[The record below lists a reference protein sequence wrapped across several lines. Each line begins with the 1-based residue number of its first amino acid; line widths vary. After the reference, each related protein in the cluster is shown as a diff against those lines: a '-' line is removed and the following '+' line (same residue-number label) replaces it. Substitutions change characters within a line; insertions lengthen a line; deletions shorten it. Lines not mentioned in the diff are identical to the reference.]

1 MSYRNLPP
9 CCHVAIP
16 GSRAPNRQVT
26 SEVEE
31 PDPSPEL
38 VPELPPAVLLE
49 ELEEL
54 LEELDE
60 LEELEELE
68 ELLEELEELL
78 EDLEELLEEPDPSPD
93 LVPELP
99 PAVLLLDFL
108 PAAQFQ
114 LLSPAQDSLKSPAA
128 GSSLTSLL
136 PHFLP
141 SPPS

>member
-1 MSYRNLPP
+1 MLLLS
-9 CCHVAIP
+9 IP

-31 PDPSPEL
+31 PDPSPDL

-54 LEELDE
+54 LEEL
-60 LEELEELE
+60 EEMEEME
-68 ELLEELEELL
+68 ELLEELEEL
-78 EDLEELLEEPDPSPD
+78 EGLLEEPDPSPD
-93 LVPELP
+93 LVPELL